1 MLTPKP
7 LGDPPFELD
16 AFADPRVALAGWMTG
31 SDNEYFAD
39 TLVNRLWAH
48 FLGRGIIHPVDD
60 RRDTN
65 PPSNPELLQALSDSF
80 VENKYDLKQLIR
92 LICGSYAYNL
102 GTQINPSNQK
112 DQQTFSRFYPRRM
125 SAEVLLDAVSQT
137 LEVPTAFPGGLGE
150 FPLGTRAIELPDE
163 NVAIAFLDVFGR
175 PARFKACECERI
187 DTPTL
192 AQGLELVNSNQFQSK
207 LSSQTG
213 FTHRLAV
220 NNRSPQEN
228 CELIFL
234 TLYGRAGTAAELEV
248 AVAHVSGSAAA
259 DESDKIERYRNLI
272 WALLSSNE
280 FMFVQ

>member
-1 MLTPKP
+1 
-7 LGDPPFELD
+7 
-16 AFADPRVALAGWMTG
+16 
-31 SDNEYFAD
+31 
-39 TLVNRLWAH
+39 
-48 FLGRGIIHPVDD
+48 VDD

-80 VENKYDLKQLIR
+80 VKNKYDLKQLIR

-125 SAEVLLDAVSQT
+125 SAEVLLDAVSLT
-137 LEVPTAFPGGLGE
+137 LEVPTAFPGGPGE

-192 AQGLELVNSNQFQSK
+192 AQGLELVNSNQIQSK

-213 FTHRLAV
+213 FAHRLAV

-234 TLYGRAGTAAELEV
+234 TLYGRVGTAAELEV

-272 WALLSSNE
+272 WALLASNE